1 MMESFF
7 IAIGSALWLGIL
19 TSISPC
25 PLATNIAAISYV
37 GKRVDRPVLVLASG
51 LLYTLGRTLSY
62 FLVAL
67 LVVKSLISMP
77 SVSMFLQQNMNQIL
91 GPVLVVVG
99 LLLLDVIPWPW
110 TGSGSGV
117 AEKLQ
122 SRVDKLGLW
131 GAGLLGLVFA
141 LTFCPVSA
149 ALFFGSL
156 IPLAVKHESSVL
168 LPSLYGIGTALPVVV
183 FSVILAFAANRLSKA
198 FNVLTVIE
206 RWMRRVTAVVFIGVG
221 GYYCLVFLFG
231 VM

>member
-1 MMESFF
+1 MESLLL
-7 IAIGSALWLGIL
+7 ACGSAFWLGIL

-37 GKRVDRPVLVLASG
+37 SKRVDRPALVLFSG

-77 SVSMFLQQNMNQIL
+77 SVSMFLQLNMNQIL
-91 GPVLVVVG
+91 GPVLVAVG

-110 TGSGSGV
+110 TGGGSGV

-122 SRVDKLGLW
+122 NRVGKLGLW

-156 IPLAVKHESSVL
+156 IPLAIQQESAVL
-168 LPSLYGIGTALPVVV
+168 MPSLYGIGTALPVVV

-198 FNVLTVIE
+198 FNVLTIFE
-206 RWMRRVTAVVFIGVG
+206 RWMRRLTAVVFIGVG

-231 VM
+231 VL